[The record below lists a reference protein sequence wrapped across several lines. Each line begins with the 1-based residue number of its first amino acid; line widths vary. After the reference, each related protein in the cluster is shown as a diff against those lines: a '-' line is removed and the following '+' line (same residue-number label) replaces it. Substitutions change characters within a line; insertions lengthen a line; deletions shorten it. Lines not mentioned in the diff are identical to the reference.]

1 MQLKDNYKILSF
13 LLILLS
19 TSSFFLGFYLDENSA
34 GGGSYV
40 GDWVFAWSNLQSF
53 LNNDIFTAIKITSG
67 VNIEEYGSNRPPL
80 LYMLHK
86 LFNPFAESEIGY
98 RRSVFIISLA
108 IPILFYFCLKQKFK
122 KENNLTLLLIA
133 STVFLSPYYRTS
145 AYWGLEENYGF
156 IVLLLTFLFLNYF
169 LSNDDQDGYKIY
181 FQLLLLTFFSSLC
194 IYFDQ
199 KLVVIPIICFLTII
213 KSKKLIKFKILSF
226 LFYLILSLPFI
237 YLMILW
243 GGIFPSA
250 LTENRRLGNQL
261 YLDHIG
267 YVSTIIAFYLLPLL
281 LFKGENIINLIKN
294 FFLKKNNYYLISL
307 FFIYLFYLVVS
318 NDFSQQDFKNIHSV
332 VGKGFLHKSSIILF
346 ENYLIWKI
354 FTFFSFFVSWLI
366 IIIFVDRNFKDSLIL
381 LYFFIFSIFATPILQ
396 EYFDPLVF
404 LMVFTFFNSKLFIN
418 YKNSIILFLYFSILL
433 ISSNV
438 YYYKLLN

>member
-1 MQLKDNYKILSF
+1 M
-13 LLILLS
+13 
-19 TSSFFLGFYLDENSA
+19 
-34 GGGSYV
+34 
-40 GDWVFAWSNLQSF
+40 
-53 LNNDIFTAIKITSG
+53 
-67 VNIEEYGSNRPPL
+67 
-80 LYMLHK
+80 
-86 LFNPFAESEIGY
+86 
-98 RRSVFIISLA
+98 
-108 IPILFYFCLKQKFK
+108 
-122 KENNLTLLLIA
+122 
-133 STVFLSPYYRTS
+133 
-145 AYWGLEENYGF
+145 EENYGF

-199 KLVVIPIICFLTII
+199 KLVLIPVICFLTII

-243 GGIFPSA
+243 GGIFPSV
-250 LTENRRLGNQL
+250 LTEHRRLGNQL

-294 FFLKKNNYYLISL
+294 FFLKRGNYYLISL
-307 FFIYLFYLVVS
+307 FFIYLFYLISS
-318 NDFSQQDFKNIHSV
+318 NDFSQQDFKNIHSI

-354 FTFFSFFVSWLI
+354 FTFFSFFISWLI

-381 LYFFIFSIFATPILQ
+381 LYFFILSIFARPILQ

-404 LMVFTFFNSKLFIN
+404 LMVFTFFSSKLFIN